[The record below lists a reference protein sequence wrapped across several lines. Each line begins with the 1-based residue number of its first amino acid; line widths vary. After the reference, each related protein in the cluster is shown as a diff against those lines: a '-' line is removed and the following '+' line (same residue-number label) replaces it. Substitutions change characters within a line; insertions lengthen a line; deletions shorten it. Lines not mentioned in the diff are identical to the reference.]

1 MSGLPIQGPRPLAA
15 TAATLRHLGER
26 GQKPNL
32 DRDRRLRVG
41 GDHQEGTGFE
51 GAAAYVATDSLR
63 HLVRK
68 TLAATGACRIGGR
81 PNEHHLA

>member
-1 MSGLPIQGPRPLAA
+1 MDQTNSADQ
-15 TAATLRHLGER
+15 TLLWHLGER

-63 HLVRK
+63 QLVRK
-68 TLAATGACRIGGR
+68 TLAAISACRIGGR